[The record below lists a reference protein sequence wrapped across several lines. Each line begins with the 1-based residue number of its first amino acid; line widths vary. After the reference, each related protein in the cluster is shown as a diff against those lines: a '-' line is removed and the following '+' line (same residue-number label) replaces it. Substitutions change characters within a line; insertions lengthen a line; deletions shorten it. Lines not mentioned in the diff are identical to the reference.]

1 MAPFAT
7 TSGKTVKLCPE
18 CKGHGYDAAEMF
30 YHGGLRRPCGTCL
43 LVGFVYTDG
52 GEPLTEV
59 DAISVMRQSMTRM
72 IAISDKLSKEVKKLE
87 ARIPAPSLADQIYP
101 DNERGPGRSKY
112 CGD

>member
-1 MAPFAT
+1 
-7 TSGKTVKLCPE
+7 
-18 CKGHGYDAAEMF
+18 MF
-30 YHGGLRRPCGTCL
+30 YHGGLRRPCGICL

-59 DAISVMRQSMTRM
+59 DAIALMRQSMTRM
-72 IAISDKLSKEVKKLE
+72 IAISDQLGKEVKKLK
-87 ARIPAPSLADQIYP
+87 AKIPPPSLADQIYP